1 MTSLPPSWETVMA
14 TAPVAVL
21 EIMTRVASW
30 EFSGVAVEAFA
41 ATEEIPLDL
50 NVAWV
55 FMRRS

>member
-1 MTSLPPSWETVMA
+1 
-14 TAPVAVL
+14 
-21 EIMTRVASW
+21 
-30 EFSGVAVEAFA
+30 VEAFA